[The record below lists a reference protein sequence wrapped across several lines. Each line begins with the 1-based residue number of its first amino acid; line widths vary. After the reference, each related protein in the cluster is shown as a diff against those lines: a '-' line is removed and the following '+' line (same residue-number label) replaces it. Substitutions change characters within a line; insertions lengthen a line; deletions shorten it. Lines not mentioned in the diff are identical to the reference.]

1 MSIRKSQWT
10 NINGHRV
17 ELSSR
22 TYKFE
27 DRHFHR
33 EIKSQEAQLQNHDA
47 GYRKNIKTP
56 MDNKLT

>member
-10 NINGHRV
+10 NVNGHRV
-17 ELSSR
+17 ELSSK
-22 TYKFE
+22 TYKY
-27 DRHFHR
+27 DNRHFHR
-33 EIKSQEAQLQNHDA
+33 EIKSQLSQLEVHDA